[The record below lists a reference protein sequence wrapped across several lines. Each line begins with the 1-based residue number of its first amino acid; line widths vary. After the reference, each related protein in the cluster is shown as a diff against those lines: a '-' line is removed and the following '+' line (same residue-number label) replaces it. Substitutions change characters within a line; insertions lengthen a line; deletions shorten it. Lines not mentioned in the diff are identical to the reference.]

1 MRTVPEGFL
10 EERHLSGDM
19 KKEQEMSRAKAP
31 ETGSLG
37 QEEEGVYKSRSVQS
51 VLWERGS
58 GAFGAGE
65 LLATPS
71 LKPGC
76 KGITQ
81 QWQPLWQWET
91 SAWPSSLEPS

>member
-1 MRTVPEGFL
+1 MRRVLEGFL

-51 VLWERGS
+51 VQWEREGV
-58 GAFGAGE
+58 GHLGLG
-65 LLATPS
+65 
-71 LKPGC
+71 
-76 KGITQ
+76 
-81 QWQPLWQWET
+81 
-91 SAWPSSLEPS
+91 SSLLPLP

>member
-37 QEEEGVYKSRSVQS
+37 QEEEGGVQIPERSECPVG
-51 VLWERGS
+51 EREWGIWGW
-58 GAFGAGE
+58 GAPCYPFPEARLQRDHAAVAAPLAVGDLSLA
-65 LLATPS
+65 LLS
-71 LKPGC
+71 
-76 KGITQ
+76 
-81 QWQPLWQWET
+81 
-91 SAWPSSLEPS
+91 